1 MSRLFRIRHALSAL
15 LVLLVS
21 AAYGQQLASIT
32 SEAATAEQRLAETI
46 GVERLPVGP
55 PSSLTD
61 TRNLAILLQNGDDNR
76 ATATQYNTG
85 GAVNQAYIVQVGNYN
100 LADVTQEGRGNTA
113 TVSQDG
119 NRNQARL
126 TVDGNDNTIA
136 ITQDGNRN
144 VVQGTVEADSRR
156 YQIAQYGNNNTLT
169 QLENSAASPQGYSI
183 EMRGQGIRLSVEQG
197 KVSP

>member
-1 MSRLFRIRHALSAL
+1 M
-15 LVLLVS
+15 LLVS
-21 AAYGQQLASIT
+21 TAFGQRLEGST

-55 PSSLTD
+55 AAAIAD
-61 TRNLAILLQNGDDNR
+61 TRNLAILLQNGNDNR

-100 LADVTQEGRGNTA
+100 LADVTQDGAGNTA
-113 TVSQDG
+113 TVGQNG

-126 TVDGNDNTIA
+126 TVDGNDNAIA
-136 ITQDGNRN
+136 ITQEGNRN
-144 VVQGTVEADSRR
+144 VVQGTVEADARR
-156 YQIAQYGNNNTLT
+156 YQIAQYGNGNTLT
-169 QLENSAASPQGYSI
+169 QLENSTASPQGYSI

-197 KVSP
+197 RVSP